1 VFFDHTKTKKAILL
15 LILILPGAIF
25 AQDKA
30 ASKPD
35 ALTLSDQEKAQW
47 RQFGESEKQLS
58 QAYDQA
64 IAGAVNQPVGEASKE
79 IHAAIQRAWLALN
92 LVKAQREAWLNK
104 LLLERDCKGCGIE
117 GDKLIRPK

>member
-1 VFFDHTKTKKAILL
+1 MKRIFFL
-15 LILILPGAIF
+15 LIFLAPLVL
-25 AQDKA
+25 AQDN
-30 ASKPD
+30 KP
-35 ALTLSDQEKAQW
+35 AYTLSETERREW

-58 QAYDQA
+58 QALDQA
-64 IAGAVNQPVGEASKE
+64 IGAAVNQPVGEQSKE
-79 IHAAIQRAWLALN
+79 VHAAIQRAWLALN